1 MIPAGFRSPRTLG
14 TASMALIGAVMLLD
28 LVQIASYFMQ
38 LDLLERAARG
48 VEITTTEANSND
60 QRVEVLASLKAVL
73 FIASGITFLVWFHRL
88 YKNLATLTKLP
99 LAHSPGWAV
108 GGFIVPFLNLVRPYQ
123 MMCEA
128 WSHNAPPD
136 QAART
141 SLMGWWWGGW
151 IVYSISARIASSFTA
166 KPDSSIP
173 ELITMTE
180 VHIASLAIGCAAAI
194 LAILVVQRQ
203 TIHQIAR
210 AEDGA
215 VSEIF
220 G

>member
-1 MIPAGFRSPRTLG
+1 
-14 TASMALIGAVMLLD
+14 MALIGAVMLLD
-28 LVQIASYFMQ
+28 LVQIASYMMQ

-48 VEITTTEANSND
+48 VEITTAEATSND
-60 QRVEVLASLKAVL
+60 QRVEALGSLNAVI

-88 YKNLATLTKLP
+88 YKNLATLTKVP

-108 GGFIVPFLNLVRPYQ
+108 GGFIVPFINLVRPYQ

-128 WSHNAPPD
+128 WSHSAPPD

-141 SLMGWWWGGW
+141 SLIGWWWGGW
-151 IVYSISARIASSFTA
+151 IVYNISARVASTFTA
-166 KPDSSIP
+166 KPNSTIP

-180 VHIASLAIGCAAAI
+180 VHIASLAIGCVAAI
-194 LAILVVQRQ
+194 LAILVIQRQ
-203 TIHQIAR
+203 TLHQIAR
-210 AEDGA
+210 AEGGA
-215 VSEIF
+215 VSEVF